1 MNSRITPI
9 LAILITLAVTL
20 VYTRPTWNGPISD
33 LRDRIDSYDAALVAA
48 ERFAEKEAELTRA
61 RAAIPPESL
70 ARLQA
75 FLPDGVDNVQLILD
89 LDALAARSGVTL
101 SDFDIKGLEGEGTT
115 DGATPTIPTQPVV
128 PNARGVLSDS
138 SPIDSVELT
147 MSATG
152 SYTAFRRFLTGIE
165 QSLRP
170 MDLVSLSVDESE
182 TGVYTYDLTLRIY
195 WLR

>member
-1 MNSRITPI
+1 MDSRITPI
-9 LAILITLAVTL
+9 FSILVALAVTI
-20 VYTRPTWNGPISD
+20 VYTRPLWNGPISD
-33 LRDRIDSYDAALVAA
+33 LSDRIDSYDAALVAA
-48 ERFAEKEAELTRA
+48 DRYAQKEAELTQA

-70 ARLQA
+70 ARLEA

-101 SDFDIKGLEGEGTT
+101 SDFDIKGEEGTEGAEG
-115 DGATPTIPTQPVV
+115 GATPAPSPL
-128 PNARGVLSDS
+128 PSASGVLSDS

-152 SYTAFRRFLTGIE
+152 SYTSFRRFLTGIE

-170 MDLVSLSVDESE
+170 MDVVSLSVDQSD
-182 TGVYTYDLTLRIY
+182 TGVYTYDLTVRIY

>member
-1 MNSRITPI
+1 MTSRITPI
-9 LAILITLAVTL
+9 LAILITIAVTL
-20 VYTRPTWNGPISD
+20 VYTRPTWTGPISE
-33 LRDRIDSYDAALVAA
+33 LRDRIDGYDAALVAA
-48 ERFAEKEAELTRA
+48 ERFAQKEAELTRA

-70 ARLQA
+70 SRLEA

-101 SDFDIKGLEGEGTT
+101 SDFDIKGLDEETGAAAATSQQVVPGSLA
-115 DGATPTIPTQPVV
+115 GAT
-128 PNARGVLSDS
+128 GFDSS

-152 SYTAFRRFLTGIE
+152 SYTSFRRFLTGIE

-170 MDLVSLSVDESE
+170 MDIVSISIDQSD
-182 TGVYTYDLTLRIY
+182 TGVYTYDMTVRIY

>member
-1 MNSRITPI
+1 MNARIAPI
-9 LAILITLAVTL
+9 LAILIALAVTL
-20 VYTRPTWNGPISD
+20 VYTRPTWSGPIAE
-33 LRDRIDSYDAALVAA
+33 LGNRIDSYDAALAA
-48 ERFAEKEAELTRA
+48 ADRFADKEAELTRA

-70 ARLQA
+70 ARLEA

-101 SDFDIKGLEGEGTT
+101 SDFDIKGLEETTGTA
-115 DGATPTIPTQPVV
+115 DGAAAAPLSSMPSG
-128 PNARGVLSDS
+128 RSVLSDS

-147 MSATG
+147 MTATG
-152 SYTAFRRFLTGIE
+152 SYGAFRRFLAGME

-170 MDLVSLSVDESE
+170 MDVISLAVDESD
-182 TGVYTYDLTLRIY
+182 TGVYSYDMTVRIY